1 MIGAALNKQ
10 GAIRIP
16 MENGELVSDQIFP
29 TLVTGLLPA
38 GLRGLVVAGLLA
50 ALMSSL
56 SSLFNSSASLFTIDI
71 YQKFRKGASQREL
84 VRVGKLTV
92 QTIFG
97 SGEGKIH
104 DPALLAR
111 IGDFNAYYACG
122 VLFLASAVAIVA
134 ASLLT
139 APPPREK
146 TKGLTFASIDKAAV
160 RASIHPVDVMTT
172 LIVGAMIL
180 GAYLYFS
187 FWV

>member
-1 MIGAALNKQ
+1 MWGLA
-10 GAIRIP
+10 
-16 MENGELVSDQIFP
+16 
-29 TLVTGLLPA
+29 TGFVL
-38 GLRGLVVAGLLA
+38 G
-50 ALMSSL
+50 M
-56 SSLFNSSASLFTIDI
+56 
-71 YQKFRKGASQREL
+71 
-84 VRVGKLTV
+84 GKLTV

-146 TKGLTFASIDKAAV
+146 TEGLTFASIDKAAV
-160 RASIHPVDVMTT
+160 RASIHPVDVVTT